1 MVVSA
6 CRIENSDVTKRKMS
20 NCQFRQ
26 THRSGSDAKAD
37 IVQKTLVPVALLTLS
52 AGVFAA
58 QPPSAGGQIQ
68 QIPPSPTLE
77 KIAPVIEV
85 QQGQV
90 PAPAASGAAR
100 IEVNSL
106 KLTGQS
112 LYSEAELLT
121 VTGFTPGAQLNL
133 GELQGMAA
141 RIADFYH
148 ARGYFVAQ
156 AYLPAQTIEDGAV
169 TIAVVEGRYGD
180 ITLRNQTNLSNGLAQ
195 GLLDG
200 LDSGE
205 VIEQK
210 PLENRLLL
218 LSDLPGVNVK
228 STLVPGASVGAA
240 DLIVDVTPGRRIT
253 GSIDADNGG
262 SYYTG
267 EYRLGG
273 TVHVNNL
280 AGLGDVATLRVLSS
294 FDGLDYARAAY
305 QLQLGK
311 ATAGVAYSRLEYDLR
326 KEFEALG
333 AEGTADIAS
342 VFGSYPLIRSR
353 QTNLY
358 AQLGYDYKTF
368 EDRYES
374 IPAESDRNAK
384 VVMASLHGNH
394 RDDLGA
400 GGLTVASLTWYSG
413 EIDIETPELRAV
425 DALTARSNGHFDKLS
440 VNLMRVQQLNDI
452 VSLYGSIS
460 GQWAGENLDSSEKMY
475 LGGMYGVRAY
485 PQGEAF
491 ADKGYLATLEARVW
505 LPAVSE
511 QLPGEVHLIG
521 FVDSGSVTLNENPW
535 DDGDNH
541 RTLSGA
547 GVGVNWTEYN
557 NFSVKVSYAHRL
569 GNEKATSAP
578 DSSGHFWVQLVKYF

>member
-1 MVVSA
+1 LNQA
-6 CRIENSDVTKRKMS
+6 EN
-20 NCQFRQ
+20 
-26 THRSGSDAKAD
+26 AKVNT
-37 IVQKTLVPVALLTLS
+37 VQKTFVPLSPLRLAPLTLVLLTLS

-77 KIAPVIEV
+77 KIAPAIDV
-85 QQGQV
+85 QHGQV
-90 PAPAASGAAR
+90 PATAASNAAR

-106 KLTGQS
+106 RFTGQS
-112 LYSEAELLT
+112 LYSEAELLAL
-121 VTGFTPGAQLNL
+121 TGFTPGGQFNL
-133 GELQGMAA
+133 GELQMMAA

-148 ARGYFVAQ
+148 ANGYVVAQ

-180 ITLRNQTNLSNGLAQ
+180 ITLRNQTNLSSGLANGLLG
-195 GLLDG
+195 GLNRDG
-200 LDSGE
+200 
-205 VIEQK
+205 VIDRK

-253 GSIDADNGG
+253 GSIDADNAGNH
-262 SYYTG
+262 YTG

-273 TVHVNNL
+273 TLHVNNL
-280 AGLGDVATLRVLSS
+280 AGLGDVATFRVLSS
-294 FDGLDYARAAY
+294 FDGLDYGRAAY
-305 QLQLGK
+305 QLQLGR
-311 ATAGVAYSRLEYDLR
+311 ATAGVAYSRLEYELG
-326 KEFEALG
+326 KEFAGLG

-342 VFGSYPLIRSR
+342 VFASYPLIRSR

-368 EDRYES
+368 EDRFNFVPMVTEK
-374 IPAESDRNAK
+374 NAK

-394 RDDLGA
+394 RDELGA
-400 GGLTVASLTWYSG
+400 GGLSAASLTWYSG
-413 EIDIETPELRAV
+413 EIDIETDSVRAV
-425 DALTARSNGHFDKLS
+425 DALTAGSHGHYDKLGI
-440 VNLMRVQQLNDI
+440 NLMRVQQLNDI
-452 VSLYGSIS
+452 VSLYGSVS
-460 GQWAGENLDSSEKMY
+460 GQWASENLDISEKMS

-491 ADKGYLATLEARVW
+491 ADEGYLATLEARVL
-505 LPAVSE
+505 LPALSE
-511 QLPGEVHLIG
+511 RLPGQVHLIG
-521 FVDSGSVTLNENPW
+521 FADSGTVRINHDPW
-535 DDGDNH
+535 DNADNH

-547 GVGVNWTEYN
+547 GVGVNWIEYN
-557 NFSVKVSYAHRL
+557 NFSVKAYYAHKL

-578 DSSGHFWVQLVKYF
+578 DSSGQFWVQLVKYF